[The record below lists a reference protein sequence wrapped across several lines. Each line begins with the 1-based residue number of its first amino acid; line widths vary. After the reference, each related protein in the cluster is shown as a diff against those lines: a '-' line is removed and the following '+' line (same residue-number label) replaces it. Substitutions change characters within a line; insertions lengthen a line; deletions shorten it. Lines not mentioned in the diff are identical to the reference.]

1 MENCAKASAQLG
13 GGGGRGLWKKPF
25 KDCLKPSLKDL
36 DIDVNTRETASA
48 AEARRIAEKQRK
60 RAACKARADFHF
72 NCTVV
77 PDLTYVSSLS
87 AQVK

>member
-1 MENCAKASAQLG
+1 MENCAKASAQL